1 VVAELLEIPA
11 LRALFER
18 SGRPVELFREQPVD
32 AIVDGKWLSGVM
44 DRLHLHRD
52 AAGTVTRVEVI
63 DFKTDALD
71 ELEKL
76 VDRYSAQMNAYRD
89 VMARAYPNARI
100 ECVLLSTRCRA
111 WAAV

>member
-1 VVAELLEIPA
+1 MPA
-11 LRALFER
+11 VRELFER
-18 SGRPVELFREQPVD
+18 GGRPIDLFREQPID

-52 AAGTVTRVEVI
+52 AAGAVVRVEII

-71 ELEKL
+71 EIGLL

-89 VMARAYPNARI
+89 VMARAYPNAWI
-100 ECVLLSTRCRA
+100 DCILLSTRCRG
-111 WAAV
+111 WVTV